1 MAIGDYI
8 KYKTGLSQRA
18 LAAEL
23 GMNPNAI
30 QRRFSGT
37 GVMDVETLVKIADR
51 FGLDLLD
58 LMVESGL
65 ITTARAKSLRVGGSI
80 RDVSNE
86 DLMGEVLRRMT
97 AVQTREQSVRATVPP
112 PWRRLPPHPHKLGE
126 QSRVPRAVHPAKG
139 SANTRQRTTPW
150 LQSAAKS
157 TTVRRDSLVPSYDPY
172 THAHTLGV
180 DIVWGTPGH
189 GMLGRYD
196 HASRTITLREGM
208 RTRQERSVLAHE
220 LVHAVRGDEHDAWD
234 ASYSARRERSCDLLA
249 AENLIDPE
257 DLRRAAAF
265 YPDNLPAL
273 AYELDVTEELLVIY
287 LDAHPLT
294 VAQA

>member
-112 PWRRLPPHPHKLGE
+112 
-126 QSRVPRAVHPAKG
+126 
-139 SANTRQRTTPW
+139 TTPRGGTRCRIRTSW
-150 LQSAAKS
+150 ASS
-157 TTVRRDSLVPSYDPY
+157 HGCRERCIRRR
-172 THAHTLGV
+172 
-180 DIVWGTPGH
+180 GTQIHGRGLRPGCK
-189 GMLGRYD
+189 
-196 HASRTITLREGM
+196 
-208 RTRQERSVLAHE
+208 
-220 LVHAVRGDEHDAWD
+220 
-234 ASYSARRERSCDLLA
+234 ARR
-249 AENLIDPE
+249 NL
-257 DLRRAAAF
+257 R
-265 YPDNLPAL
+265 
-273 AYELDVTEELLVIY
+273 
-287 LDAHPLT
+287 
-294 VAQA
+294 Q

>member
-30 QRRFSGT
+30 QRRFSGA
-37 GVMDVETLVKIADR
+37 GAMDVETLVKIADR

-97 AVQTREQSVRATVPP
+97 AAQTWEEPLPAWEEPLPAPVELPAWEELLPVPVDMP
-112 PWRRLPPHPHKLGE
+112 AVAP
-126 QSRVPRAVHPAKG
+126 SRVGRRA
-139 SANTRQRTTPW
+139 
-150 LQSAAKS
+150 
-157 TTVRRDSLVPSYDPY
+157 
-172 THAHTLGV
+172 
-180 DIVWGTPGH
+180 
-189 GMLGRYD
+189 
-196 HASRTITLREGM
+196 
-208 RTRQERSVLAHE
+208 
-220 LVHAVRGDEHDAWD
+220 
-234 ASYSARRERSCDLLA
+234 
-249 AENLIDPE
+249 
-257 DLRRAAAF
+257 RRAAHSRVGRRARRAASAQAGRAVTGAASGASGEGERK
-265 YPDNLPAL
+265 YTAEDYAL
-273 AYELDVTEELLVIY
+273 AAKRGEIYDSEEGFFG
-287 LDAHPLT
+287 A
-294 VAQA
+294 

>member
-97 AVQTREQSVRATVPP
+97 AVQTREQPMRATVPP
-112 PWRRLPPHPHKLGE
+112 TTPVEAPAAASAQAG
-126 QSRVPRAVHPAKG
+126 RAVAGAVSGASGERDRKYT
-139 SANTRQRTTPW
+139 AEDYA
-150 LQSAAKS
+150 LAAK
-157 TTVRRDSLVPSYDPY
+157 RGEIYDSE
-172 THAHTLGV
+172 
-180 DIVWGTPGH
+180 
-189 GMLGRYD
+189 
-196 HASRTITLREGM
+196 EGFFG
-208 RTRQERSVLAHE
+208 A
-220 LVHAVRGDEHDAWD
+220 
-234 ASYSARRERSCDLLA
+234 
-249 AENLIDPE
+249 
-257 DLRRAAAF
+257 
-265 YPDNLPAL
+265 
-273 AYELDVTEELLVIY
+273 
-287 LDAHPLT
+287 
-294 VAQA
+294 

>member
-30 QRRFSGT
+30 QRRFSGA

-97 AVQTREQSVRATVPP
+97 AAQTREQSVRATVPP
-112 PWRRLPPHPHKLGE
+112 TTRGGACRRIRANWAS
-126 QSRVPRAVHPAKG
+126 SRGCRERCIRRRG
-139 SANTRQRTTPW
+139 SQIHGRG
-150 LQSAAKS
+150 LC
-157 TTVRRDSLVPSYDPY
+157 
-172 THAHTLGV
+172 
-180 DIVWGTPGH
+180 PG
-189 GMLGRYD
+189 RK
-196 HASRTITLREGM
+196 
-208 RTRQERSVLAHE
+208 
-220 LVHAVRGDEHDAWD
+220 
-234 ASYSARRERSCDLLA
+234 ARR
-249 AENLIDPE
+249 NL
-257 DLRRAAAF
+257 
-265 YPDNLPAL
+265 
-273 AYELDVTEELLVIY
+273 
-287 LDAHPLT
+287 
-294 VAQA
+294 

>member
-30 QRRFSGT
+30 QRRFSGA

-97 AVQTREQSVRATVPP
+97 AAQTREQSVRATVPP
-112 PWRRLPPHPHKLGE
+112 ATPVE
-126 QSRVPRAVHPAKG
+126 VPAPAYAQAGRAVTGAASGASGEGERKYTAG
-139 SANTRQRTTPW
+139 DYA
-150 LQSAAKS
+150 LAAK
-157 TTVRRDSLVPSYDPY
+157 RGEIYDSE
-172 THAHTLGV
+172 
-180 DIVWGTPGH
+180 
-189 GMLGRYD
+189 
-196 HASRTITLREGM
+196 EGFFG
-208 RTRQERSVLAHE
+208 A
-220 LVHAVRGDEHDAWD
+220 
-234 ASYSARRERSCDLLA
+234 
-249 AENLIDPE
+249 
-257 DLRRAAAF
+257 
-265 YPDNLPAL
+265 
-273 AYELDVTEELLVIY
+273 
-287 LDAHPLT
+287 
-294 VAQA
+294 

>member
-23 GMNPNAI
+23 GMNHNAI
-30 QRRFSGT
+30 QRRFSGA

-112 PWRRLPPHPHKLGE
+112 ATPVE
-126 QSRVPRAVHPAKG
+126 VPAPAPASAQAGRAVAGAASGASGEGERKYT
-139 SANTRQRTTPW
+139 AEDYA
-150 LQSAAKS
+150 LAAK
-157 TTVRRDSLVPSYDPY
+157 RGEIYDSE
-172 THAHTLGV
+172 
-180 DIVWGTPGH
+180 
-189 GMLGRYD
+189 
-196 HASRTITLREGM
+196 EGFFG
-208 RTRQERSVLAHE
+208 A
-220 LVHAVRGDEHDAWD
+220 
-234 ASYSARRERSCDLLA
+234 
-249 AENLIDPE
+249 
-257 DLRRAAAF
+257 
-265 YPDNLPAL
+265 
-273 AYELDVTEELLVIY
+273 
-287 LDAHPLT
+287 
-294 VAQA
+294 